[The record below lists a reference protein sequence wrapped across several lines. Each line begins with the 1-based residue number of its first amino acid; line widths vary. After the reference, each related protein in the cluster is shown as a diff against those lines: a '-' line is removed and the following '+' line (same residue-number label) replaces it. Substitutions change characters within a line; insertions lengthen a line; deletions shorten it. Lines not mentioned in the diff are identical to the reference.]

1 MNSYTAYSE
10 YRDSGVEWLGK
21 VPQSWRNIP
30 IKYMALQRDT
40 LFLDGDWIES
50 KDIAGTEIR
59 YITTGNVAEGYYRE
73 QGSGYISE
81 TKFEELN
88 CTEVKA
94 GDILISR
101 LNAPIGRACVVPD
114 LGIRIVT
121 SVDNVIFRPDPQI
134 NKAYL
139 VYLFTSKEYFHHTS
153 DLARGATMQ
162 RISRALLGNIRI
174 VLPSELE
181 QQKIANF
188 LDHETAKI
196 DTLIEKQQQL
206 IKLLKEKRQAV
217 ISHAVTKGLH
227 PDAQMKDSGVE
238 WLGEMPEGWA
248 ISAIRHLGECQNG
261 INIGADSFG
270 KGYPFV
276 SYGDV
281 YNNEVLPET
290 VDGLV
295 ESTEMDRYKYSV
307 EVGDVFFTRTSETLE
322 EIGFASTC
330 MSTVAE
336 ATFAG
341 FLIRFRPRGEMLDP
355 RYSAYFFRNQKLRQF
370 FGGQMNIV
378 TRASLSQDLLKT
390 MTVPLPPL
398 ATQYEIVNQLDIVS
412 EKFNELE
419 MRAYELKTILVERRT
434 ALVSAAVTGKI
445 DVRNWQPPT
454 PQTTSKD
461 V

>member
-1 MNSYTAYSE
+1 MSSYTAYPE
-10 YRDSGVEWLGK
+10 YRYSGVEWVDLIPCHWIVSRVKYLSTFQVGWTPSTK
-21 VPQSWRNIP
+21 IGSNFIGNNFWANI
-30 IKYMALQRDT
+30 
-40 LFLDGDWIES
+40 
-50 KDIAGTEIR
+50 
-59 YITTGNVAEGYYRE
+59 
-73 QGSGYISE
+73 
-81 TKFEELN
+81 
-88 CTEVKA
+88 
-94 GDILISR
+94 
-101 LNAPIGRACVVPD
+101 
-114 LGIRIVT
+114 
-121 SVDNVIFRPDPQI
+121 
-134 NKAYL
+134 
-139 VYLFTSKEYFHHTS
+139 S
-153 DLARGATMQ
+153 DLTGKHIDETAKNISDDAAKQASMEITPHGSLLYSFKLSVGTVAFNSCDMYTNEAIASFLASDSKLPLSYLYYALPSFVIQNASTNIYGARILNQELIAN
-162 RISRALLGNIRI
+162 ALLLSI
-174 VLPSELE
+174 PYEE
-181 QQKIANF
+181 AEKIANF

-217 ISHAVTKGLH
+217 ISHAVTKGLN
-227 PDAQMKDSGVE
+227 PDAAMKDSGVE
-238 WLGEMPEGWA
+238 GLGEMPEGWA